1 MKPLNNYW
9 SGLMFEFFSACYF
22 IKFQSSFFKNCMCLF
37 FSRFLKTC
45 RMIVV
50 WVLTLCMWSAKNIYI
65 PSLRCL
71 DPPFKVKHW
80 FKLRNVVQCISV
92 ESKFLHHGR
101 PKKTAS
107 ATNTKTSFHQ
117 PKKKLKFFFLEKPS
131 LKVVTLERFYIF
143 LLKSLCLDNKF

>member
-22 IKFQSSFFKNCMCLF
+22 IKFQSSFFKNCTCLF

-45 RMIVV
+45 QMIVV

-71 DPPFKVKHW
+71 DPPHRLKWLDPPFKVKHW
-80 FKLRNVVQCISV
+80 FKLWNVVQCISV

-101 PKKTAS
+101 PKKNRQCNQYKDFFSST
-107 ATNTKTSFHQ
+107 Q
-117 PKKKLKFFFLEKPS
+117 KKIKKNKNW
-131 LKVVTLERFYIF
+131 
-143 LLKSLCLDNKF
+143 KSPL